1 MAANREPEGKSSAG
15 GKGGRETTQ
24 SKLLLLLNAKHAY
37 RSSPLTPPPSP
48 FSLPPSKPQL
58 CWLNSG
64 IINRQSCEEALH
76 PATFD
81 VRCLLRY
88 LRNGSTSYN
97 LPPSNS
103 PFPRWAPF
111 VFALC
116 ARAQRHIRYKDLK
129 LLLSC
134 QRRRHGVYKTVTV
147 KVTVTVTVTATVT
160 VTETKTVTR
169 NGML

>member
-1 MAANREPEGKSSAG
+1 MAANRKPEGKSCAG
-15 GKGGRETTQ
+15 GKRGRETTQ

-37 RSSPLTPPPSP
+37 RSSPLTPPSP
-48 FSLPPSKPQL
+48 LSLPSSKPQL

-81 VRCLLRY
+81 IRCLLRY

-97 LPPSNS
+97 PPPSNS

-134 QRRRHGVYKTVTV
+134 QRRRHGV
-147 KVTVTVTVTATVT
+147 
-160 VTETKTVTR
+160 
-169 NGML
+169 